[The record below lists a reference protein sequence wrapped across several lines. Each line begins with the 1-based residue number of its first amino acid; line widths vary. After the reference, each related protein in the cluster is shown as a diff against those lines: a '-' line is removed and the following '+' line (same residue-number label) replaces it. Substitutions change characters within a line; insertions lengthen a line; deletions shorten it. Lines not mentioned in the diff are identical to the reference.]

1 MKRCL
6 LCGKDYEDFYI
17 NCPAC
22 ELGGKN
28 GHAADSLISEQPDSV
43 ESTSVF
49 LTIANVTAITFATI
63 SLLINNAG
71 ANRGFGGF
79 GFTVVGGFCGMGG
92 AFIALILLV
101 IALARRERPALA
113 YLTCLLAPSL
123 NYLLFK

>member
-1 MKRCL
+1 
-6 LCGKDYEDFYI
+6 
-17 NCPAC
+17 
-22 ELGGKN
+22 
-28 GHAADSLISEQPDSV
+28 
-43 ESTSVF
+43 

-113 YLTCLLAPSL
+113 YLTCLLAPPL